1 LSAIFA
7 ADVAGYSRLV
17 GLDEEG
23 TLGRFKNYRAS
34 LIDPKIAEHRGR
46 VVRTNGDGML
56 AEFVGAVDAAR
67 CAVDIQLAI
76 ASANFNIAATQRV
89 ELRIG
94 IHVGDIVSDDGDI
107 LRRRRQ
113 HRSPSGSARDPWR
126 HLRVGPGPG
135 KEQGAATQEIARNVQ
150 QAAHGTQQVSS
161 NITDVQRGASETGSA
176 SSQVLAAAKSRRK
189 RPAQREVGKF
199 SGSVRAA

>member
-1 LSAIFA
+1 MSAIFA

-34 LIDPKIAEHRGR
+34 LIDPKIA
-46 VVRTNGDGML
+46 
-56 AEFVGAVDAAR
+56 
-67 CAVDIQLAI
+67 AVDIQLAI

-107 LRRRRQ
+107 FGDGVNIAARLEALAI
-113 HRSPSGSARDPWR
+113 PGGICVSARVQEES
-126 HLRVGPGPG
+126 RVRRP
-135 KEQGAATQEIARNVQ
+135 KEIARNVQ

-176 SSQVLAAAKSRRK
+176 SSQVLAAAKSLSDESTRLK
-189 RPAQREVGKF
+189 REVGKF
-199 SGSVRAA
+199 SSSVRAA